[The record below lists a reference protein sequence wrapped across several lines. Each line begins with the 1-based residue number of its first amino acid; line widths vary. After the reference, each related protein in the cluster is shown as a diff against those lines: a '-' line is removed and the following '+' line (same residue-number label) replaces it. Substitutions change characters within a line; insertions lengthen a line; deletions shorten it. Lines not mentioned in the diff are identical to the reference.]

1 VPLVR
6 DHGLEPASFGEAFGV
21 IAEAAAD
28 GRVGIITGGR
38 LTDEDAYALSKL
50 ARTVFRTNDL
60 DHRRAPQD
68 IGVDRAGA
76 LAAIDRE
83 RAVTYAD
90 IEHASTIVVVGLD
103 AEQEVPILHLRL
115 RKAARRGARIVVVH
129 PRRTRLWDV
138 AEHVLCRPGDEGR
151 LLAGG
156 ADATVDDAL
165 DALRSGGGV
174 VLAGERP
181 SAAAAAMAAA
191 EAAGA
196 RFAYVTRRAGD
207 RSALAGGVHPQ
218 LGPGGRWV
226 DDPAE
231 RGELERVWG
240 PVAAERPG
248 RATTEIL
255 HAAADG
261 ELDVLYLVG
270 ADILRDAPDAAL
282 ARRALQNV
290 RTVVVQSL
298 DLGELEPYVS
308 VFLPT
313 ASLYERHGHV
323 SDWEGR
329 SQRVRPLR
337 LPPGIAQADWEIF
350 AGLAAACGRDLGFD
364 SLDELH
370 EEMAGLWS
378 PREAASLA
386 AHPVSPA
393 AGDALALLTYPLLI
407 DEGRLTEDADE
418 LKQALEEPA
427 FAELHPDDAA
437 SLGLADGV
445 PVVLRTAAGAATL
458 PLRVTTHIAPGT
470 VFVPW
475 NQPGC
480 AANTLLMGALTAD
493 VAIEAAQPVA
503 VAEEAS

>member
-1 VPLVR
+1 
-6 DHGLEPASFGEAFGV
+6 
-21 IAEAAAD
+21 
-28 GRVGIITGGR
+28 
-38 LTDEDAYALSKL
+38 
-50 ARTVFRTNDL
+50 VFRTNDL

-83 RAVTYAD
+83 RTVTYAD
-90 IEHASTIVVVGLD
+90 LERASTILVVGLD

-115 RKAARRGARIVVVH
+115 RKAAQRGARIVVVH

-138 AEHVLCRPGDEGR
+138 AEHVLCRPGDEAR
-151 LLAGG
+151 LLDGG
-156 ADATVDDAL
+156 ADATVDGAL
-165 DALRSGGGV
+165 EELRAGGGV

-207 RSALAGGVHPQ
+207 RSALAGGVHPR
-218 LGPGGRWV
+218 LGPGGRRV

-231 RGELERVWG
+231 RAELERVWG
-240 PVAAERPG
+240 PVPADRPG

-255 HAAADG
+255 EAAADG

-270 ADILRDAPDAAL
+270 VDILRDAPDAAL

-350 AGLAAACGRDLGFD
+350 AGLAAACGRDLGFET
-364 SLDELH
+364 LDELH

-378 PREAASLA
+378 PREAAPLP
-386 AHPVSPA
+386 AHPVSPPA
-393 AGDALALLTYPLLI
+393 ADALALLTYPLLI

-427 FAELHPDDAA
+427 FVELHPDDAA
-437 SLGLADGV
+437 PLGLVDGV
-445 PVVLRTAAGAATL
+445 PVVLRTATGEATL
-458 PLRVTTHIAPGT
+458 PLRVTTHIARGT
-470 VFVPW
+470 AFVPW

-480 AANTLLMGALTAD
+480 AANTLLGGALTTD
-493 VAIEAAQPVA
+493 VVIEAVQPIA

>member
-1 VPLVR
+1 
-6 DHGLEPASFGEAFGV
+6 
-21 IAEAAAD
+21 
-28 GRVGIITGGR
+28 
-38 LTDEDAYALSKL
+38 
-50 ARTVFRTNDL
+50 
-60 DHRRAPQD
+60 
-68 IGVDRAGA
+68 
-76 LAAIDRE
+76 
-83 RAVTYAD
+83 
-90 IEHASTIVVVGLD
+90 
-103 AEQEVPILHLRL
+103 
-115 RKAARRGARIVVVH
+115 
-129 PRRTRLWDV
+129 V

-151 LLAGG
+151 LLGGG
-156 ADATVDDAL
+156 AEATVDGAL
-165 DALRSGGGV
+165 EALRSGGGV

-196 RFAYVTRRAGD
+196 PFAYVTRRAGD

-218 LGPGGRWV
+218 LGPGGRRV

-231 RGELERVWG
+231 RTELENAWG
-240 PVAAERPG
+240 PVPADRPG
-248 RATTEIL
+248 RATIEIL
-255 HAAADG
+255 DAAANG

-270 ADILRDAPDAAL
+270 VDILRDAPDAAL

-290 RTVVVQSL
+290 GTVVVQSL

-350 AGLAAACGRDLGFD
+350 AGLAVACGRDLGFET
-364 SLDELH
+364 LDELH
-370 EEMAGLWS
+370 EEMARLWS
-378 PREAASLA
+378 PRDAAPVP
-386 AHPVSPA
+386 AHPLAPA
-393 AGDALALLTYPLLI
+393 AGDGLTLLTYPLLI
-407 DEGRLTEDADE
+407 DEGRLTESAQE

-437 SLGLADGV
+437 PLGLVDGV
-445 PVVLRTAAGAATL
+445 PVVLRTAAGEATL
-458 PLRVTTHIAPGT
+458 PLRVMTHIARGT

-480 AANTLLMGALTAD
+480 AANTLLGGALTSG
-493 VAIEAAQPVA
+493 VAVEAAEPVA